1 LKNLFWLLILAAL
14 FSCKQSDNKIV
25 DQVFADSLVNHYT
38 NPATEVAADGNLLF
52 WKKRLDSI
60 PDNFVNA
67 PEYASALVSSFRLH
81 GSITDLLR
89 ADSLYA
95 KANEANQGKEPGI
108 FRTMASLAMLQHQ
121 FIRTDQFLKKALEIE
136 GHSVPN
142 AFLEFDLAFER
153 GEYQRA
159 KNLLPSLKA
168 ANEYGYLF
176 RRAKYEHYSGSLDT
190 AIACMV
196 KAAQKMDG
204 NIYLQQ
210 AAYSNAADLYIH
222 KGDLQSAYD
231 LYKKS
236 LLISSTDMHSM
247 TGLGWIAL
255 VHDKNDSLAE
265 RIFKFVQLHSQ
276 APDILLKLEQLE
288 EARGNTAMQ
297 QQYAEA
303 FAKKAGDSVY
313 GRMYSKYLIDL
324 YTGILAQPAKAVELS
339 AAELDNRPTAQIYA
353 WYAWSLY
360 CNNEKDKAYVIYK
373 GQVSGR
379 PLEGPEL
386 YYMGKLMQGLDK
398 GYNAQQFFKAA
409 DKNRYDLSPGQQSD
423 LMKSLE

>member
-1 LKNLFWLLILAAL
+1 MKNLLWVLIPAIL
-14 FSCKQSDNKIV
+14 FSCKHTDDKIV

-38 NPATEVAADGNLLF
+38 SPATEVAANGNLLF

-81 GSITDLLR
+81 GSIADLLK

-136 GHSVPN
+136 GLSMPN

-159 KNLLPSLKA
+159 KKLLPSLKA

-176 RRAKYEHYSGSLDT
+176 RKAKYEHYSGSLDT
-190 AIACMV
+190 AIDCMV

-236 LLISSTDMHSM
+236 LLISPTDMHSM

-297 QQYAEA
+297 KQYAEA

-324 YTGILAQPAKAVELS
+324 YTSILAQPAKAVELS
-339 AAELDNRPTAQIYA
+339 AAELNNRPTAQIYA

-360 CNNEKDKAYVIYK
+360 CNNEKDKAYTIYK
-373 GQVSGR
+373 GQVSGK

-398 GYNAQQFFKAA
+398 GYNARQFFKAA
-409 DKNRYDLSPGQQSD
+409 DKNRYDLSPGQQRD
-423 LMKSLE
+423 LAKNLE